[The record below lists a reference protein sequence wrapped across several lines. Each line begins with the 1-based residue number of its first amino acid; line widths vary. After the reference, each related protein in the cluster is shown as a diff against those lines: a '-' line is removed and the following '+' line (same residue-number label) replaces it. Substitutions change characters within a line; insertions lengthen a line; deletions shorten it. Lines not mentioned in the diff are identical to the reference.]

1 MAFRSLGSK
10 AGTILLGACGC
21 SFLALPAR
29 GQSDKPAEPAPSQQT
44 APNNPAAAGPVAE
57 VSTHDATSTF
67 KVRVNLVLVRVVAR
81 DAQGHAIGTLHKED
95 FRLFDKGKAQVIS
108 TFAVE
113 RPGSHTEASR
123 ATETPAR
130 DATTPDKNSPVLIER
145 YAAMLFDDLNLSM
158 EDALVSRQAATKFL
172 EALQPSDRV
181 ALFMTS
187 GQREQ
192 DFTDDRGKLTEALL
206 GIIPRPLAGPISSSC
221 PEISFYEA
229 DLIVNKRDDQALAVA
244 TQDALE
250 CAFANDPRMRQMA
263 QNLAEETAHQV
274 LPLGE
279 ASNEAAFR
287 RMEEV
292 VRRMTVLPGQR
303 TIVLVSPGF
312 FTTFATRETTEVVDR
327 ATRANVVI
335 NTIDA
340 RGLYATPPG
349 GDISKPFT
357 GSMLTAGIRSLHTVA
372 EQFGQSDVMAE
383 LADGTGGSFF
393 HNRNDLGEG
402 MRQFA
407 AAPEFSYVLGFSPQ
421 NLKFDG
427 SFHTLK
433 VTLGTK
439 EKYALQARRGYFAPQ
454 AKTDPAE
461 SARKDIE
468 EAIFSQEE
476 LRDLPIELQT
486 QFFKK
491 TEEDAS
497 VAVLTRVDLKGLRFR
512 KADGRNQNNLT
523 IATAIFDENGNFVT
537 GNEKVVEMKLRDTTL
552 ERLSR
557 PGIMVKSSFDVKPGT
572 YMVRLVVRD
581 SEAEL
586 LGARTSAM
594 KIPF

>member
-1 MAFRSLGSK
+1 M
-10 AGTILLGACGC
+10 
-21 SFLALPAR
+21 
-29 GQSDKPAEPAPSQQT
+29 QQ
-44 APNNPAAAGPVAE
+44 AAA
-57 VSTHDATSTF
+57 
-67 KVRVNLVLVRVVAR
+67 
-81 DAQGHAIGTLHKED
+81 
-95 FRLFDKGKAQVIS
+95 
-108 TFAVE
+108 
-113 RPGSHTEASR
+113 
-123 ATETPAR
+123 
-130 DATTPDKNSPVLIER
+130 
-145 YAAMLFDDLNLSM
+145 
-158 EDALVSRQAATKFL
+158 
-172 EALQPSDRV
+172 
-181 ALFMTS
+181 
-187 GQREQ
+187 
-192 DFTDDRGKLTEALL
+192 
-206 GIIPRPLAGPISSSC
+206 
-221 PEISFYEA
+221 
-229 DLIVNKRDDQALAVA
+229 
-244 TQDALE
+244 
-250 CAFANDPRMRQMA
+250 
-263 QNLAEETAHQV
+263 NLAQSTAYQV

-349 GDISKPFT
+349 GDVSRPFT

-427 SFHTLK
+427 SFHTLR
-433 VTLGTK
+433 VTLSTK

-454 AKTDPAE
+454 AKTDPTE

-512 KADGRNQNNLT
+512 KAEGRNQNNLT

-537 GNEKVVEMKLRDTTL
+537 GGEKIVEMKLRDTTL
-552 ERLSR
+552 DRLGHS
-557 PGIMVKSSFDVKPGT
+557 GITVKSNFDVKPGT

-586 LGARTSAM
+586 LGARSSAM